1 MEKTH
6 FNVLLF
12 LVLFISLCNSNDYKY
27 DDNNRY
33 DENYDYDDQKSRD
46 YTDYYSQEYDYYG
59 HQNLIAPAP
68 LPIQPPSQ
76 PGYYIFCYLVCSII
90 ILLGI
95 SNSYH
100 YLMYHSFCWTILGCH
115 RKTLKDYPNQANSS
129 AGTEVEILD
138 FSDLTKNAPCL
149 MIYIHPNLSV
159 QEGF

>member
-1 MEKTH
+1 MCRGLHVCRGHSFT
-6 FNVLLF
+6 FPIVIQRALLA
-12 LVLFISLCNSNDYKY
+12 I
-27 DDNNRY
+27 
-33 DENYDYDDQKSRD
+33 
-46 YTDYYSQEYDYYG
+46 TYSG
-59 HQNLIAPAP
+59 ITTAAAP

-76 PGYYIFCYLVCSII
+76 PGNYIFCYLVCSII

-129 AGTEVEILD
+129 AGTKVEILD
-138 FSDLTKNAPCL
+138 FSDPTKNAPCL
-149 MIYIHPNLSV
+149 MIYIHPDLLSV